1 MSYMIPAAA
10 AVVLL
15 DQLYVL
21 LDAVLLM
28 MSLQNFASHLVA
40 LVRSFLLIP
49 LAKCLIPNPKIV
61 SVPLMSLHVQ
71 QYKLKKLDQC
81 KEGIEFEGVCH
92 SCAKKVYSLST
103 WEGHWEGCFVWG
115 LGGTNFFLAGV
126 VGCSVWCLRFAWKCD
141 INSKWFNV
149 HSKCPVLH
157 LQHLT
162 SRLDSIPHGFGNFCF
177 IRPTWTGNHC
187 HVSMLQCRPWE
198 HQKTSTISVAPNVT
212 PSSQDVDSNE
222 VSVDHAKGVMNFIDE
237 TAWNLV
243 HVTVYSN
250 LQKSPVEFI
259 SWFPGNQ
266 RGQRS
271 ETSCLQDRWY
281 CPRPWTLGEKK
292 PVELSRLYCVGGL

>member
-1 MSYMIPAAA
+1 MSYMLPAAA

-92 SCAKKVYSLST
+92 SCAKKVYSLSM

-149 HSKCPVLH
+149 HS
-157 LQHLT
+157 
-162 SRLDSIPHGFGNFCF
+162 IPNKLVF
-177 IRPTWTGNHC
+177 
-187 HVSMLQCRPWE
+187 V
-198 HQKTSTISVAPNVT
+198 
-212 PSSQDVDSNE
+212 E
-222 VSVDHAKGVMNFIDE
+222 VSRSSSSTLNIQIG
-237 TAWNLV
+237 L
-243 HVTVYSN
+243 YSTR
-250 LQKSPVEFI
+250 I
-259 SWFPGNQ
+259 W
-266 RGQRS
+266 
-271 ETSCLQDRWY
+271 
-281 CPRPWTLGEKK
+281 
-292 PVELSRLYCVGGL
+292 